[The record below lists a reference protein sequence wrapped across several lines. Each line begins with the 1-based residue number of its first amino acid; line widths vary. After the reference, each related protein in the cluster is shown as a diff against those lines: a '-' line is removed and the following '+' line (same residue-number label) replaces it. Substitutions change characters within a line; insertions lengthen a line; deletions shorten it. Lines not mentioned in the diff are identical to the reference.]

1 MPAQNDTRQGSGT
14 TRSSRDQ
21 REQERSLIVNW
32 AEFFGGLNRATAA
45 RRNAPGVRSLVH
57 AKHEIDRRFVE
68 SIGLDDVA
76 SSARLSKY
84 HLIRAFKRIYQR
96 TPHQYVIER
105 RVRRARELL
114 ERTELS
120 VTAICFE
127 VGFESLGS
135 FVSLFRRQ
143 VGEPPKRYRERFKQG
158 SDRQPANAP
167 ATACFYN
174 AFRRRPR

>member
-1 MPAQNDTRQGSGT
+1 MD
-14 TRSSRDQ
+14 
-21 REQERSLIVNW
+21 W
-32 AEFFGGLNRATAA
+32 AEFFGGLNRATAS

-57 AKHEIDRRFVE
+57 AKHEIDRRFIEPVR
-68 SIGLDDVA
+68 LDEVA

-96 TPHQYVIER
+96 TTHQYVIER

-114 ERTELS
+114 ERTDLS

-135 FVSLFRRQ
+135 FVSMFGRI
-143 VGEPPKRYRERFKQG
+143 VGDSPKRYRERFRQG
-158 SDRQPANAP
+158 ERQPADAP
-167 ATACFYN
+167 APACFYN